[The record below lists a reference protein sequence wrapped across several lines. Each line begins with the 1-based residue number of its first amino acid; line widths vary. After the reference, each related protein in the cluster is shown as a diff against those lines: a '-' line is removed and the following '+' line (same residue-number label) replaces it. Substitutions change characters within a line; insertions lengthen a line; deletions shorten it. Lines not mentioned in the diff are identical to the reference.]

1 MKKCLIVFLASIA
14 IIATSC
20 TSETERFEE
29 PTLTEI
35 QQHYVHTAMELEL
48 LDLINSYRVEHGL
61 NTLSII
67 EHISYKANEHNNFMI
82 ETNTVNH
89 VGFEERRHNLEQV
102 LGAVRVGENIAFGYS
117 SPEAALTAWTESEGH
132 KANLDGDYTHFGVS
146 IKKDLEGRKYYT
158 NMFIRK

>member
-20 TSETERFEE
+20 SSDTERYEE
-29 PTLTEI
+29 PTFTEI
-35 QQHYVHTAMELEL
+35 QQRYEHTELELEL
-48 LDLINSYRVEHGL
+48 LDLINSYRVQHGL
-61 NTLSII
+61 NTLTII

-82 ETNTVNH
+82 ETNNINH
-89 VGFEERRHNLEQV
+89 EGFEERKYNLEQV

-117 SPEAALTAWTESEGH
+117 SPQAALTAWIESDGH
-132 KANLDGDYTHFGVS
+132 KANLDGNYTHFGVS

-158 NMFIRK
+158 NMFIRR